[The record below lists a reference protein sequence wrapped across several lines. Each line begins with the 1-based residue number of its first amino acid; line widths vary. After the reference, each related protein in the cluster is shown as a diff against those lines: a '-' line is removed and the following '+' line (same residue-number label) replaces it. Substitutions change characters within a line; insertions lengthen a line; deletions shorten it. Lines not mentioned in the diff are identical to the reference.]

1 MKNKGTFK
9 GIEEKIPY
17 LKELGIT
24 ALELMPVYE
33 FEEVV
38 VPEHVD
44 GNPYGDPEPT
54 GKLNYWGY
62 TKGFYFAPKA
72 SYASGRKKEPVR
84 EFKELVRALHKTA
97 SRSSRSSISQ
107 EKRAPTWFRPWCASG
122 CRSTMWT
129 AYIWWAI
136 PRWRACGVIR
146 I

>member
-1 MKNKGTFK
+1 
-9 GIEEKIPY
+9 
-17 LKELGIT
+17 
-24 ALELMPVYE
+24 MPVYE

-84 EFKELVRALHKTA
+84 EFKELVRALHKNGIEVITELYFTGKESPDVVQA
-97 SRSSRSSISQ
+97 VVRFWVQ
-107 EKRAPTWFRPWCASG
+107 EYLSL
-122 CRSTMWT
+122 
-129 AYIWWAI
+129 IHI
-136 PRWRACGVIR
+136 
-146 I
+146 